1 MLVNN
6 ISSEH
11 GLTIDNARVTQNT
24 IMILLKIDVVIVDS
38 VYFTLNPFMK
48 NASNFHCRNSSIIS
62 LFKSTTQKLQSLTF
76 TLPQCSTTNLA
87 FSWINFSWSLL
98 QCCSIVYS
106 TPSIHHCYQNALKAK
121 FSFGHKIESEFHV
134 TDLRLSQPIHKF

>member
-1 MLVNN
+1 MDNCSLQPRDLNTLTMSFIISQNDIVFRPANYIYWFAIFTANKQNASYQKMLVNN

-48 NASNFHCRNSSIIS
+48 NASNFRCRNSSIIS

-87 FSWINFSWSLL
+87 FS
-98 QCCSIVYS
+98 
-106 TPSIHHCYQNALKAK
+106 
-121 FSFGHKIESEFHV
+121 
-134 TDLRLSQPIHKF
+134 